1 MLFEHSYRI
10 GFDIYARL
18 FDETKNES
26 VSVKIPS
33 QVEYYKPMQNGPYRC
48 IFDKNLRLQ
57 KYFGTSKDAKG
68 WYGITRPIDRYVRDN
83 FWKTGYNMS
92 PRIWYLDIETRSGQ
106 NSVGFPLPESALE
119 EVTLIQIYDTVLNT
133 MVVLGRKNYVPQE
146 GYDLP
151 YPVKYMKC
159 SSEGELLENF
169 LKVFEK
175 LNPLIVYAWN
185 GENFD
190 YPYLYNRLKNL
201 GYDKNKLSNYG
212 KVTLEQSEK
221 NGRTVFKF
229 NSEGHYFIDLIDVY
243 KKIVLKP
250 RPSYSLDTISG
261 IELGE
266 HKVEHTEFRTF
277 DSFYTGK
284 DYEIASEPYSDKVRE
299 QIRLLKIKER
309 DGTITAEESEE
320 LEKLIS
326 FQFVYYGVIDVYLLK
341 RLDDKIN
348 MTSIIMG
355 IAQMMGCN
363 FKEALATIRPW
374 SCGLQNEY
382 YKLGYVFPKTSEDDQ
397 IASVVGGFVRD
408 PIRGRHKWI
417 LSFDYNSMYPMLSM
431 NGFNMSPETFVPIE
445 KCPEDLKVLIQKY
458 LTSQDEHNFFKI
470 PEEDKQKIKELLQKY
485 NFTLSVNGALFD
497 KSQKGVI
504 PKLVLDIYK
513 ARKQDKKTMLKYE
526 QMKEKA
532 GSMAHSAVSGV
543 RTSLKDPLEY
553 TDDEL
558 KSLCKEDLTELARIS
573 GNKETFFEAQQHTK
587 KILINSLYGAVTKS
601 AFPGY
606 LEKMAQAITGNG
618 RAYVQNT
625 ANYIEEGLQ
634 KIKKFEG
641 KYVAYGDT
649 DSVAYDTIIN
659 TNKGDIQIGDLYN
672 IPGETKV
679 LENGTYI
686 KIPSEDIEALSFGK
700 DFNIEPKKI
709 KYIMKHKVSKKL
721 YKIKC
726 NNNYVVLTEDHSV
739 MVVRDGKLLECKP
752 SEIIAGDRL
761 VVNQSNEWKLIAS
774 LTTDFEIE
782 DLGVQE
788 LDVYDIEVDDNHNFF
803 GNNILVHNSAYYTI
817 APIMED
823 IIRDN
828 PGKTTDEYVN
838 LADDFEKTNIDPLIQ
853 KSIKDL
859 SDYLNVYDISTIGAK
874 REIIADAAIFVAK
887 KRYIAR
893 VRDSEGVRYP
903 ADDPHIKIMG
913 LELAK
918 SATPNWCKKKI
929 NESLDILLDG
939 NEQDLKK
946 WIDSVKKEFIKAEI
960 KDISFNGSCS
970 SISYDLGKDKAIP
983 WMNKAAIIYNNYVKK
998 IGKENIYPLVQ
1009 PGEKCKIIFLKAPNP
1024 FGSDRIAW
1032 VNESFIPEFKN
1043 YIDYDECFRKF
1054 FLDTLNNMVSELGYN
1069 IYKETEDLDEW

>member
-18 FDETKNES
+18 FDETKNVS

-133 MVVLGRKNYVPQE
+133 MIVIGRKNYAPQE

-382 YKLGYVFPKTSEDDQ
+382 YKLGYVFPKASEDDQ
-397 IASVVGGFVRD
+397 IASVIGGFVRD

-445 KCPEDLKVLIQKY
+445 KCPDDLKVLIQKY

-532 GSMAHSAVSGV
+532 GSMAHSAISGV

-553 TDDEL
+553 TDEEL

-573 GNKETFFEAQQHTK
+573 GNKETFFDAQQHTK

-634 KIKKFEG
+634 KIKKFDG
-641 KYVAYGDT
+641 KYIAYGDT
-649 DSVAYDTIIN
+649 DS
-659 TNKGDIQIGDLYN
+659 
-672 IPGETKV
+672 
-679 LENGTYI
+679 
-686 KIPSEDIEALSFGK
+686 S
-700 DFNIEPKKI
+700 
-709 KYIMKHKVSKKL
+709 
-721 YKIKC
+721 
-726 NNNYVVLTEDHSV
+726 
-739 MVVRDGKLLECKP
+739 
-752 SEIIAGDRL
+752 
-761 VVNQSNEWKLIAS
+761 
-774 LTTDFEIE
+774 
-782 DLGVQE
+782 
-788 LDVYDIEVDDNHNFF
+788 
-803 GNNILVHNSAYYTI
+803 YYTL

-874 REIIADAAIFVAK
+874 REIIADSAIFVAK
-887 KRYIAR
+887 KRYLAR

-918 SATPNWCKKKI
+918 SATPKWCAKKI

-970 SISYDLGKDKAIP
+970 SVSYDLGKDKAIP
-983 WMNKAAIIYNNYVKK
+983 WMNKASVIYNNYVKK
-998 IGKENIYPLVQ
+998 IGKENVYTLVQ

-1032 VNESFIPEFKN
+1032 VNESFIPEFKQ
-1043 YIDYDECFRKF
+1043 YIDYDECFKKF

>member
-18 FDETKNES
+18 FDETKNAS

-33 QVEYYKPMQNGPYRC
+33 QLEYYKPMQNGPYRC

-133 MVVLGRKNYVPQE
+133 MIVIGRKNYVPQE

-284 DYEIASEPYSDKVRE
+284 DYEIVSEPYSDKVRE

-382 YKLGYVFPKTSEDDQ
+382 YKLGYVFPKASEDDQ
-397 IASVVGGFVRD
+397 IASVIGGFVRD

-532 GSMAHSAVSGV
+532 GSIAHSAISGV

-553 TDDEL
+553 TDEEL

-634 KIKKFEG
+634 KIKKFDG

-649 DSVAYDTIIN
+649 DS
-659 TNKGDIQIGDLYN
+659 G
-672 IPGETKV
+672 
-679 LENGTYI
+679 
-686 KIPSEDIEALSFGK
+686 
-700 DFNIEPKKI
+700 
-709 KYIMKHKVSKKL
+709 
-721 YKIKC
+721 
-726 NNNYVVLTEDHSV
+726 
-739 MVVRDGKLLECKP
+739 
-752 SEIIAGDRL
+752 
-761 VVNQSNEWKLIAS
+761 
-774 LTTDFEIE
+774 
-782 DLGVQE
+782 
-788 LDVYDIEVDDNHNFF
+788 
-803 GNNILVHNSAYYTI
+803 YYTI

-903 ADDPHIKIMG
+903 TDDPHIKIMG

-998 IGKENIYPLVQ
+998 IGKENVYPLVQ

-1024 FGSDRIAW
+1024 FGSDRITW
-1032 VNESFIPEFKN
+1032 VNESFIPEFKQ
-1043 YIDYDECFRKF
+1043 YIDYDECFKKF